1 MNLVNEA
8 DVLSMPIR
16 HAGPSKH
23 YKDFLIKKHNYDGCV
38 EDPHGF
44 LLYRIFPEFQE
55 AQVGEIYIE
64 ASKRRLGIG
73 KELADKFTA
82 LAKAANCKIMSCQT
96 VLTGSED
103 ELSMLAILSYGF
115 RPLKVMPPTQGN
127 NGTVIYIK
135 EIQ

>member
-23 YKDFLIKKHNYDGCV
+23 YKDFLIKKH
-38 EDPHGF
+38 
-44 LLYRIFPEFQE
+44 
-55 AQVGEIYIE
+55 
-64 ASKRRLGIG
+64 KRRLGIG

-82 LAKAANCKIMSCQT
+82 LAKAANCRIMSCQT